1 MTNSVKTDT
10 IQSLITIAYYW
21 MGEQNPQSTLSI
33 IKLLYKLDLTT
44 VQGKKVDDLYHDFKT
59 FFKTYDEKLFQEIKI
74 PAQYETDEQKILW
87 ISGITIMNLFS
98 SGNFELAYTQLM
110 DMSLNWNELYI
121 YVVNSLKKQPFM
133 QEVANWL
140 VTHFFMA
147 CDLLEKNDIE
157 LMGYRIE
164 KIKEEE

>member
-1 MTNSVKTDT
+1 MTNSIKTDT
-10 IQSLITIAYYW
+10 LQSLITIAYYW
-21 MGEQNPQSTLSI
+21 MGEQNPQSTLAI

-44 VQGKKVDDLYHDFKT
+44 IQGKKVDDLYHDFKV
-59 FFKTYDEKLFQEIKI
+59 FFKNYDEKLFSEIPI
-74 PAQYETDEQKILW
+74 PERYETDEQKLLW
-87 ISGITIMNLFS
+87 IAGTTIMNLFS

-121 YVVNSLKKQPFM
+121 YVVNSLKKQSFM
-133 QEVANWL
+133 NEVANWL
-140 VTHFFMA
+140 VTHFFMS

-164 KIKEEE
+164 KIPE